1 MTSEGSGW
9 SDSGGSEAND
19 KRPKSKKIM
28 TEESKMDIKA
38 LTKLLEDEDFL
49 KLTSKLSAFN
59 PFEVLKLKT
68 HEIRHSNVLAWLLN
82 PKGSHN
88 LGKSFLEQFLYIL
101 SEKADNDK
109 KIRNTNKAVHV
120 VLSEKLNKINV
131 RREVK
136 IAGKKSID
144 IFMEC
149 FTNSTEKP
157 FAVLIENKVYSTQ
170 EKKQLDDYLIH
181 TEKEGKYDYIFPVY
195 LTLDESD
202 EPKGSRCND
211 YFHITYLE
219 IEEILEKIITAREN
233 NSFITPEIEFIQ
245 YYNESLKELLRMNI
259 EAQELAKEIYR
270 NYREVIDFISAN
282 GETSIAEAGNNFIKQ
297 NNTEGLEAIK
307 SGNSKFFPFID
318 SVLKTKKAA

>member
-38 LTKLLEDEDFL
+38 L
-49 KLTSKLSAFN
+49 N

-136 IAGKKSID
+136 IAGKK
-144 IFMEC
+144 
-149 FTNSTEKP
+149 
-157 FAVLIENKVYSTQ
+157 
-170 EKKQLDDYLIH
+170 
-181 TEKEGKYDYIFPVY
+181 KY
-195 LTLDESD
+195 
-202 EPKGSRCND
+202 
-211 YFHITYLE
+211 
-219 IEEILEKIITAREN
+219 
-233 NSFITPEIEFIQ
+233 
-245 YYNESLKELLRMNI
+245 
-259 EAQELAKEIYR
+259 
-270 NYREVIDFISAN
+270 
-282 GETSIAEAGNNFIKQ
+282 
-297 NNTEGLEAIK
+297 
-307 SGNSKFFPFID
+307 
-318 SVLKTKKAA
+318 